1 MNTNAYGRNP
11 IVAGVDGLLN
21 IRDTLSRYVAQN
33 PGDLGGLFAKYCA
46 INFMNSHGQLLQDLF
61 ALFMLKGKRNGFFV
75 EFGATN
81 GSDLSNTWVLEHHFG
96 WRGILA
102 EPATVWHAAL
112 KANRKAAIDTRC
124 VWSRTGDRLEFMEA
138 DFAELSTLSELVEG
152 DFNKGGRA
160 EGKTYSVE
168 TVSLN
173 DLLHTHK
180 APRDIDFMSVDTE
193 GSEGDILK
201 AFDFGRYDVR
211 VMTVEHNFVE
221 PKRREIFD
229 LLTANGFV
237 RIFEPLSK
245 FDDWYVKR
253 ALVGR

>member
-1 MNTNAYGRNP
+1 VNSNPPGRNP
-11 IVAGVDGLLN
+11 IVGSFDGLLGT
-21 IRDTLSRYVAQN
+21 RDLLLGYVAQN

-112 KANRKAAIDTRC
+112 RANRKAAIDTRC
-124 VWSRTGDRLEFMEA
+124 VWSRTGERLEFSES
-138 DFAELSTLSELVEG
+138 DVAELSTLANLVEG
-152 DFNKGGRA
+152 DFNRAGRVNA
-160 EGKTYSVE
+160 KTYAVE

-173 DLLHTHK
+173 DLLRTHN
-180 APRDIDFMSVDTE
+180 APREIDFMSVDTE

-201 AFDFGRYDVR
+201 AFDFRKYDVK

-221 PKRREIFD
+221 PKRGEIHD

-237 RIFEPLSK
+237 RMFEALSK

-253 ALVGR
+253 SLVGL

>member
-1 MNTNAYGRNP
+1 LNPNPQSRNP
-11 IVAGVDGLLN
+11 IVASFDGLLTT
-21 IRDTLSRYVAQN
+21 RDLLMRYVAQN

-46 INFMNSHGQLLQDLF
+46 VNFMNAHGQLLQDLF
-61 ALFMLKGKRNGFFV
+61 ALFMHKGKRNGFFV

-102 EPATVWHAAL
+102 EPATVWHEAL
-112 KANRKAAIDTRC
+112 RANRKATIDTRC
-124 VWSRTGDRLEFMEA
+124 VWSRTGDRLEFTETDA
-138 DFAELSTLSELVEG
+138 AELSTLSSLVEG
-152 DFNKGGRA
+152 DFNSSGRGN
-160 EGKTYSVE
+160 GKTYSVD

-173 DLLHTHK
+173 DLLRTHN
-180 APRDIDFMSVDTE
+180 APKVVDFMSVDTE

-201 AFDFGRYDVR
+201 AFDFSKYDVR

-221 PKRREIFD
+221 PKRTEIHD
-229 LLTANGFV
+229 LLSANGFV
-237 RIFEPLSK
+237 RVFEPLSK

-253 ALVGR
+253 AIVGM